1 MKASAHSNQRTSK
14 EMNTNHVE
22 ALRLSLSTMMERIDR
37 NEPIIDQLEEIVRLQ
52 VEIVDTAPAQLS
64 HFLERR
70 SYAKALEY
78 IAQGYISEDPDR
90 PDCDEEEA
98 HP

>member
-1 MKASAHSNQRTSK
+1 
-14 EMNTNHVE
+14 MNADHIE
-22 ALRLSLSTMMERIDR
+22 ALRSSLSTMMERIDR
-37 NEPIIDQLEEIVRLQ
+37 KEPILEQLEQIGRLQ
-52 VEIVDTAPAQLS
+52 SEIAGTAPAQLS

-78 IAQGYISEDPDR
+78 ISQGTVTEDPNR

>member
-1 MKASAHSNQRTSK
+1 
-14 EMNTNHVE
+14 MNAEHIN
-22 ALRLSLSTMMERIDR
+22 ALRSSLSTMMERIDKK
-37 NEPIIDQLEEIVRLQ
+37 EPIIEQLEQIGKLQSEIAG
-52 VEIVDTAPAQLS
+52 TAPAQLS

-78 IAQGYISEDPDR
+78 ISQGTVTEDPAR

>member
-1 MKASAHSNQRTSK
+1 
-14 EMNTNHVE
+14 MNTNHVE
-22 ALRLSLSTMMERIDR
+22 ALRLSLSTMMERIEKS
-37 NEPIIDQLEEIVRLQ
+37 EPIVDQLEEIGRLQ
-52 VEIVDTAPAQLS
+52 VEIAGSVPAQLS

-78 IAQGYISEDPDR
+78 IAQGSITDDPDR
-90 PDCDEEEA
+90 PDCDDQEA

>member
-1 MKASAHSNQRTSK
+1 
-14 EMNTNHVE
+14 MNTDQVE
-22 ALRLSLSTMMERIDR
+22 ALKSSLSSMMERIGK
-37 NEPIIDQLEEIVRLQ
+37 NEPILEQLEQIGRLQ
-52 VEIVDTAPAQLS
+52 TEIAGTAPAQLS

-78 IAQGYISEDPDR
+78 LGQGSITEDPNR

>member
-1 MKASAHSNQRTSK
+1 
-14 EMNTNHVE
+14 MNTNHVE
-22 ALRLSLSTMMERIDR
+22 ALKLSLSTMMERIDKK
-37 NEPIIDQLEEIVRLQ
+37 EPIVDQLEEIVRLQ

-78 IAQGYISEDPDR
+78 IAQGYISGDPDR